1 MPTILLSRLV
11 EKIGEDLLTYYTA
24 ADCFVMLSYREGF
37 PNSVLEAGAMGLPS
51 IVTDINGLREIIV
64 DGKKGM
70 IVPFQN
76 EERIC
81 QAMKVM
87 LTSQTERK
95 KLAGNARQVIVNQF
109 KQSFVRKCLYEYYDE
124 VMKP

>member
-87 LTSQTERK
+87 LTSQPERK
-95 KLAGNARQVIVNQF
+95 KLAGNARKMIENRF
-109 KQSFVRKCLYEYYDE
+109 EQSFVRKCLYEYYDE